1 LERTAIDSEET
12 KAFLETL
19 PLTADRSLVEAEQE
33 ALTLVRA
40 AIEAASAGRTQDASI
55 LFAKATEG
63 TTNLA
68 VLSVAAEFFNQ
79 IGDTENA
86 SSLIRRQTALVQDRS
101 IAARHYMR
109 LLPGG
114 RSDTIQKQFL
124 ETMLAQEEPEVAAE
138 IRSIHEE
145 VFGGG
150 RFEHFMQQLMV
161 KHYSSAELVALAR
174 FLGTAEGQSASQK
187 QPLVMQEA
195 MNWGQR
201 EFMRVMQKRYG
212 PLEDDSAAELPRL
225 GGEDA

>member
-1 LERTAIDSEET
+1 MDE
-12 KAFLETL
+12 KL
-19 PLTADRSLVEAEQE
+19 PLTPDRSLVEAEQE
-33 ALTLVRA
+33 ALTMARA
-40 AIEAASAGRTQDASI
+40 AVEAAAAGRTQDASI

-63 TTNLA
+63 TTNLS
-68 VLSVAAEFFNQ
+68 VLSVAAEFFNH

-86 SSLIRRQTALVQDRS
+86 SSLIRRQTALARDRS
-101 IAARHYMR
+101 IAARHYMS

-114 RSDTIQKQFL
+114 LTDTIQRQVL
-124 ETMLAQEEPEVAAE
+124 ETMIAREEPEVAAE

-150 RFEHFMQQLMV
+150 RFENFMQQLMV

-195 MNWGQR
+195 MSYGQR
-201 EFMRVMQKRYG
+201 EFLRVLQERYG
-212 PLEDDSAAELPRL
+212 PLDDEEPAELPRL
-225 GGEDA
+225 EGEDA